1 MYMRKEKQSKRFTI
15 IIPMHNAQE
24 FILKALESVKNQN
37 FGDYECMIIDDHSQ
51 DNSRELVKRYIMS
64 NPNIDFQFYETPEGK
79 WGPGTAR
86 NIGLDKGTGEYVL
99 FLDADDELNDE
110 DSLKNISSAI
120 DKNELVEVLILG
132 FQRKWRDRHDKVL
145 LSTTFKPKE
154 KHTDKHYQIGRNN
167 EGTIWSG
174 CWKKS
179 LFDNNKI
186 RFPENTVW
194 EDLIPKLE
202 LFSNAKTEKIK
213 ICGYATH
220 KYNVRPGKSIGTTPT
235 MDKLK
240 SMIELHR
247 KCARL
252 VSEGKIDPEYEK
264 DIKTR
269 VRNSPALVAW
279 MAGMA
284 LYTKVLKDIP
294 ERVEKIK
301 NRFLNREEMAEEN
314 ER

>member
-1 MYMRKEKQSKRFTI
+1 MKKENQRKRFTI
-15 IIPMHNAQE
+15 IIPMHNAEE
-24 FILKALESVKNQN
+24 FILQALDSVKSQT
-37 FGDYECMIIDDHSQ
+37 FDDYECIIIDDHSQ
-51 DNSRELVKRYIMS
+51 DKSKELVEKYITS
-64 NPNIDFQFYETPEGK
+64 NPSINFSLYETPDEK

-86 NIGLDKGTGEYVL
+86 NIGLNNGSGEYVV

-110 DSLKNISSAI
+110 NSLKNISSAI
-120 DKNELVEVLILG
+120 DRNELVEVLILG
-132 FQRKWRDRHDKVL
+132 FQRKWRDRNDNVL
-145 LSTTFKPKE
+145 LNTTFKPKE
-154 KHTDKHYQIGRNN
+154 KHTDKHYQMGKNN

-202 LFSNAKTEKIK
+202 LFNAAKSEKIK
-213 ICGYATH
+213 ICGYSTH

-235 MDKLK
+235 IDKLK

-247 KCARL
+247 KCAQL
-252 VSEGKIDPEYEK
+252 VLEGKIDSQYEK

-269 VRNSPALVAW
+269 VRNSPALAMW
-279 MAGMA
+279 MVGMA
-284 LYTKVLKDIP
+284 LYTKVLRDIP
-294 ERVEKIK
+294 EKVDKIK
-301 NRFLNREEMAEEN
+301 NRFSGSKVRSEEKEI
-314 ER
+314 

>member
-1 MYMRKEKQSKRFTI
+1 
-15 IIPMHNAQE
+15 
-24 FILKALESVKNQN
+24 
-37 FGDYECMIIDDHSQ
+37 MIMNVVIDDHSQ
-51 DNSRELVKRYIMS
+51 DKSRELVEKYITS
-64 NPNIDFQFYETPEGK
+64 NPSNNFQIYETPDEK

-86 NIGLDKGTGEYVL
+86 NIGLDNGIGEYVV

-110 DSLKNISSAI
+110 NSLKNISSAI
-120 DKNELVEVLILG
+120 DRNELVEVLILG
-132 FQRKWRDRHDKVL
+132 FQRKWRDRHDNVL
-145 LSTTFKPKE
+145 LTTTFKPKE
-154 KHTDKHYQIGRNN
+154 KHTNKHYQMGKNN

-202 LFSNAKTEKIK
+202 LFNAAESEKIK
-213 ICGYATH
+213 ICGYSTH

-252 VSEGKIDPEYEK
+252 VSEGKIDAQYEK

-269 VRNSPALVAW
+269 VRNSPALAMW

-284 LYTKVLKDIP
+284 LYTKVLRNIP
-294 ERVEKIK
+294 EKVDKIK
-301 NRFLNREEMAEEN
+301 NRFSSCKARTEDN

>member
-1 MYMRKEKQSKRFTI
+1 MKKESQSKRFTI
-15 IIPMHNAQE
+15 IIPMHDAAE
-24 FILKALESVKNQN
+24 FIVQALESVKSQDFDN
-37 FGDYECMIIDDHSQ
+37 YECIVIDDHSQ
-51 DNSRELVKRYIMS
+51 DKSKELVEEYIVS
-64 NPNIDFQFYETPEGK
+64 NPSINFKLYETPNEK

-86 NIGLDKGTGEYVL
+86 NIGLDNGIGEYVV

-110 DSLKNISSAI
+110 NSLKNISSAI
-120 DKNELVEVLILG
+120 DRNELVEVLILG
-132 FQRKWRDRHDKVL
+132 FQRKWRDRHDNVL
-145 LSTTFKPKE
+145 ITTTFKPKE
-154 KHTDKHYQIGRNN
+154 KHTDKHYQMGKNN

-202 LFSNAKTEKIK
+202 LFNAAESEKIK
-213 ICGYATH
+213 ICGYSTH

-252 VSEGKIDPEYEK
+252 VSEGKIDAQYEK

-269 VRNSPALVAW
+269 VRNSLALAMW

-284 LYTKVLKDIP
+284 LYTKVLRNIP
-294 ERVEKIK
+294 EKVDKIK
-301 NRFLNREEMAEEN
+301 NSFSSSKARTEDN

>member
-1 MYMRKEKQSKRFTI
+1 MEKENQSKRFTI
-15 IIPMHNAQE
+15 IIPMHNAEE
-24 FILKALESVKNQN
+24 FIVQALESVKSQD
-37 FGDYECMIIDDHSQ
+37 FDDYECIVINDHSQ
-51 DNSRELVKRYIMS
+51 DKSKELVEEYIVS
-64 NPNIDFQFYETPEGK
+64 NPNINFKLYETPNEK

-86 NIGLDKGTGEYVL
+86 NIGLDNGIGEYVV

-110 DSLKNISSAI
+110 NSLKNISSAI
-120 DKNELVEVLILG
+120 DRNELVEVLILG
-132 FQRKWRDRHDKVL
+132 FQRKWRDRHDNVL
-145 LSTTFKPKE
+145 LTTTFKPKE
-154 KHTDKHYQIGRNN
+154 KHTDKHYQMGKNN

-202 LFSNAKTEKIK
+202 LFNAAESEKIK
-213 ICGYATH
+213 ICGYSTH
-220 KYNVRPGKSIGTTPT
+220 KYNVRGKSIGTTPT

-247 KCARL
+247 KCAKL
-252 VSEGKIDPEYEK
+252 VLEGKIDAQYEK

-269 VRNSPALVAW
+269 VRNSPALAMW

-284 LYTKVLKDIP
+284 LYTKVLRNIP
-294 ERVEKIK
+294 EKVDKIK
-301 NRFLNREEMAEEN
+301 NRFSSCKARTEDN

>member
-1 MYMRKEKQSKRFTI
+1 MKKGSQSKRFTI
-15 IIPMHNAQE
+15 IIPMHDAEE
-24 FILKALESVKNQN
+24 FILKALKSVKSQN
-37 FGDYECMIIDDHSQ
+37 FEDYECIVIDDHSQ
-51 DNSRELVKRYIMS
+51 DKSRELVEKYIAS
-64 NPNIDFQFYETPEGK
+64 NPNSNFQLYETPDKK

-86 NIGLDKGTGEYVL
+86 NIGLDNGIGEYVV

-110 DSLKNISSAI
+110 NSLKNISSAI
-120 DKNELVEVLILG
+120 DRNELVEVLILG
-132 FQRKWRDRHDKVL
+132 FQRKWRDRHDNVL
-145 LSTTFKPKE
+145 LTTTFKPKE
-154 KHTDKHYQIGRNN
+154 KHTDKHYQIGKNN

-202 LFSNAKTEKIK
+202 LFNAAESKKIK
-213 ICGYATH
+213 ICGYSTH

-235 MDKLK
+235 IEKLK
-240 SMIELHR
+240 AMIALHR
-247 KCARL
+247 KCTQL
-252 VSEGKIDPEYEK
+252 VSEGKIDAQYEK

-269 VRNSPALVAW
+269 VRNSPALIMW

-284 LYTKVLKDIP
+284 LYTKVLRDIP
-294 ERVEKIK
+294 EKVDKIK
-301 NRFLNREEMAEEN
+301 NRFSSSKAGIEDN
-314 ER
+314 EK

>member
-1 MYMRKEKQSKRFTI
+1 MEKGNYSKKFTI
-15 IIPMHNAQE
+15 IIPMHNAEE
-24 FILKALESVKNQN
+24 FILKALESVNSQN
-37 FGDYECMIIDDHSQ
+37 FDDYECIVINDHSQ
-51 DNSRELVKRYIMS
+51 DKSRELVEKYIAS
-64 NPNIDFQFYETPEGK
+64 NSNNNFQLYETPDEG

-86 NIGLDKGTGEYVL
+86 NIGLDNGIGEYVV

-110 DSLKNISSAI
+110 NSLKNINSAI
-120 DKNELVEVLILG
+120 DRNELVEVLILG
-132 FQRKWRDRHDKVL
+132 FQRKWRDRHDNVL
-145 LSTTFKPKE
+145 LTTTFKPKE
-154 KHTDKHYQIGRNN
+154 KHTDKHYQIGKNN

-202 LFSNAKTEKIK
+202 LFNAAESEKIK
-213 ICGYATH
+213 ICCYSTH
-220 KYNVRPGKSIGTTPT
+220 KYNVRPGKSIGTSPT
-235 MDKLK
+235 IDKLK

-247 KCARL
+247 KCAQL
-252 VSEGKIDPEYEK
+252 VSEGKIDAQYEK

-269 VRNSPALVAW
+269 VRNSPALAVW

-284 LYTKVLKDIP
+284 LYTKILRDIP
-294 ERVEKIK
+294 EKVDKIK
-301 NRFLNREEMAEEN
+301 NRFSSPKARTEDN

>member
-1 MYMRKEKQSKRFTI
+1 MKKENQSKRFTI
-15 IIPMHNAQE
+15 IIPMHDAEE
-24 FILKALESVKNQN
+24 FILKALESVRSQD
-37 FGDYECMIIDDHSQ
+37 FDDYECIVIDDHSQ
-51 DNSRELVKRYIMS
+51 DKSRELVEKYITS
-64 NPNIDFQFYETPEGK
+64 NPNNNFQLYETPDEK

-86 NIGLDKGTGEYVL
+86 NIGLDHGIGEYVV

-110 DSLKNISSAI
+110 NSLKNISSAI
-120 DKNELVEVLILG
+120 DRNELVEVLILG
-132 FQRKWRDRHDKVL
+132 FQRKWRDRHDNVL
-145 LSTTFKPKE
+145 LTTTFKPKE
-154 KHTDKHYQIGRNN
+154 KHTDKHYQMGKNN

-202 LFSNAKTEKIK
+202 LFNAAESEKIK
-213 ICGYATH
+213 ICGYSTH

-235 MDKLK
+235 INKLK

-252 VSEGKIDPEYEK
+252 VRKEK
-264 DIKTR
+264 
-269 VRNSPALVAW
+269 
-279 MAGMA
+279 
-284 LYTKVLKDIP
+284 
-294 ERVEKIK
+294 
-301 NRFLNREEMAEEN
+301 
-314 ER
+314 

>member
-1 MYMRKEKQSKRFTI
+1 M
-15 IIPMHNAQE
+15 A
-24 FILKALESVKNQN
+24 
-37 FGDYECMIIDDHSQ
+37 
-51 DNSRELVKRYIMS
+51 S
-64 NPNIDFQFYETPEGK
+64 NPSINFRLYETPDGK

-86 NIGLDKGTGEYVL
+86 NIGLDSGKGEYVI

-110 DSLKNISSAI
+110 NALKNISSAI
-120 DKNELVEVLILG
+120 DRNELVEVLILG

-145 LSTTFKPKE
+145 LTTTFKPKE
-154 KHTDKHYQIGRNN
+154 KHTDKHYQIGKNN

-194 EDLIPKLE
+194 EDLIPKLQ
-202 LFSNAKTEKIK
+202 LFNAAKSERIK
-213 ICGYATH
+213 ICGYSTH

-235 MDKLK
+235 MSKLK
-240 SMIELHR
+240 AMIELHR

-252 VSEGKIDPEYEK
+252 VSEGKIDPQYEK

-269 VRNSPALVAW
+269 VRNSPALAMW

-284 LYTKVLKDIP
+284 LYTKVLRDIP
-294 ERVEKIK
+294 ERVDKIK
-301 NRFLNREEMAEEN
+301 NRFSSSKEIMEDPEK
-314 ER
+314 

>member
-1 MYMRKEKQSKRFTI
+1 MEKENQSKRFTI
-15 IIPMHNAQE
+15 IIPMHNAEE
-24 FILKALESVKNQN
+24 FIVQALESVKCQDFDN
-37 FGDYECMIIDDHSQ
+37 YECIVIDDHSQ
-51 DNSRELVKRYIMS
+51 DKSRELVEKYITS
-64 NPNIDFQFYETPEGK
+64 NPNNNFQLYETPDEK

-86 NIGLDKGTGEYVL
+86 NIGLDNGIGEYVV

-110 DSLKNISSAI
+110 NSLKNISSAI
-120 DKNELVEVLILG
+120 DRNELVEVLILG
-132 FQRKWRDRHDKVL
+132 FQRKWRDRHDNVL
-145 LSTTFKPKE
+145 LTTTFKPKE
-154 KHTDKHYQIGRNN
+154 KHTDKHYQMGKNN

-202 LFSNAKTEKIK
+202 LFNAAESEKIK
-213 ICGYATH
+213 ICGYSTH

-252 VSEGKIDPEYEK
+252 VSEGKIDAQYEK

-269 VRNSPALVAW
+269 VRNSPALAMW

-284 LYTKVLKDIP
+284 LYTKVLRNIP
-294 ERVEKIK
+294 EKVDKIK
-301 NRFLNREEMAEEN
+301 NRFSSCKARTEDN

>member
-1 MYMRKEKQSKRFTI
+1 MKKGNQSKRFTI
-15 IIPMHNAQE
+15 IIPMHDAEE
-24 FILKALESVKNQN
+24 FILKALESIRTQD
-37 FGDYECMIIDDHSQ
+37 FDDYECIVIDDHSQ
-51 DNSRELVKRYIMS
+51 DKSRELVEKYITS
-64 NPNIDFQFYETPEGK
+64 NPNNNFQLHETAAEK

-86 NIGLDKGTGEYVL
+86 NIGLDNGIGEYVL

-110 DSLKNISSAI
+110 NSLKNISSAI
-120 DKNELVEVLILG
+120 DRNELVEVLILG
-132 FQRKWRDRHDKVL
+132 FQRKWRDRHDNVL
-145 LSTTFKPKE
+145 LTTTFKPKE
-154 KHTDKHYQIGRNN
+154 KHKDKHYQIGKNN

-202 LFSNAKTEKIK
+202 LFNAAESEKIK
-213 ICGYATH
+213 ICGYSTH

-235 MDKLK
+235 IDKLK
-240 SMIELHR
+240 SMIELHK
-247 KCARL
+247 KCAQL
-252 VSEGKIDPEYEK
+252 VSEGKIDAQYEK

-269 VRNSPALVAW
+269 VRNSPSLAIW

-284 LYTKVLKDIP
+284 LYTKVLRDIP
-294 ERVEKIK
+294 EKIDKIK
-301 NRFLNREEMAEEN
+301 NRFSSSKAKTEDN

>member
-1 MYMRKEKQSKRFTI
+1 MKKENQRKRFTI
-15 IIPMHNAQE
+15 IIPMHNAEE
-24 FILKALESVKNQN
+24 FILQALDSVKSQT
-37 FGDYECMIIDDHSQ
+37 FDDYECIIIDDHSQ
-51 DNSRELVKRYIMS
+51 DKSKELVEKYITS
-64 NPNIDFQFYETPEGK
+64 NPSINFSLYETPDEK

-86 NIGLDKGTGEYVL
+86 NIGLNNGSGEYVV

-110 DSLKNISSAI
+110 NSLKNISSAI
-120 DKNELVEVLILG
+120 DRNELVEVLILG
-132 FQRKWRDRHDKVL
+132 FQRKWRDRNDNVL
-145 LSTTFKPKE
+145 LTTTFKPKE
-154 KHTDKHYQIGRNN
+154 KHTDKHYQMGKNN

-202 LFSNAKTEKIK
+202 LFNAAKSEKIK
-213 ICGYATH
+213 ICGYSTH

-235 MDKLK
+235 IDKLK

-247 KCARL
+247 KCAQL
-252 VSEGKIDPEYEK
+252 VLEGKIDSQYEK

-269 VRNSPALVAW
+269 VRNSPALAMW
-279 MAGMA
+279 MVGMA
-284 LYTKVLKDIP
+284 LYTKVLRDIP
-294 ERVEKIK
+294 EKVDKIK
-301 NRFLNREEMAEEN
+301 NRFSGSKVRSEEKEI
-314 ER
+314 

>member
-1 MYMRKEKQSKRFTI
+1 MKKENQGKRFTI
-15 IIPMHNAQE
+15 IIPMHDAEE
-24 FILKALESVKNQN
+24 FILKALESVRSQD
-37 FGDYECMIIDDHSQ
+37 FDDYECIVIDDHSQ
-51 DNSRELVKRYIMS
+51 DKSRELVEKYITS
-64 NPNIDFQFYETPEGK
+64 NPNNNFQLYETPDEK

-86 NIGLDKGTGEYVL
+86 NIGLDNGIGEYVV

-120 DKNELVEVLILG
+120 DRNELVEVLILG
-132 FQRKWRDRHDKVL
+132 FQRKWRDRHDNVL
-145 LSTTFKPKE
+145 LTTTFKPKE
-154 KHTDKHYQIGRNN
+154 KHTDKHYQMGKNN

-202 LFSNAKTEKIK
+202 LFNAAKSEKIK
-213 ICGYATH
+213 ICGYSTH

-235 MDKLK
+235 IDKLK

-247 KCARL
+247 KCAQL
-252 VSEGKIDPEYEK
+252 VSEGKIDAQYEK

-269 VRNSPALVAW
+269 VRNSPALAMW

-284 LYTKVLKDIP
+284 LYTKVLRDIP
-294 ERVEKIK
+294 ERVDKIK
-301 NRFLNREEMAEEN
+301 NRFSSSKARNEDN

>member
-1 MYMRKEKQSKRFTI
+1 MEEKNKRFTI
-15 IIPMHNAQE
+15 IIPMHDAEE
-24 FILKALESVKNQN
+24 FILNALESVKKQE
-37 FGDYECMIIDDHSQ
+37 FEDYECIVIDDHSK
-51 DNSRELVKRYIMS
+51 DKSKELVENYITS
-64 NPNIDFQFYETPEGK
+64 NPNVNMQFYETPEGK

-86 NIGLDKGTGEYVL
+86 NIGLDSGTGEYVL

-110 DSLKNISSAI
+110 KSLKNISEAI

-145 LSTTFKPKE
+145 LETTFKPQE

-202 LFSNAKTEKIK
+202 LFNSADSEKIK
-213 ICGYATH
+213 ICSCSTH
-220 KYNVRPGKSIGTTPT
+220 QYNVRPGKSIGTTPT
-235 MDKLK
+235 ISKLK

-247 KCARL
+247 KCAKL
-252 VSEGKIDPEYEK
+252 ISEGKIDAEYEK
-264 DIKTR
+264 DIKR
-269 VRNSPALVAW
+269 RIRNSPALIAW
-279 MAGMA
+279 MMGMA
-284 LYTKVLKDIP
+284 LYTKVLRNIP
-294 ERVEKIK
+294 EKIDEVK
-301 NRFLNREEMAEEN
+301 RRLYNRKEICEDS